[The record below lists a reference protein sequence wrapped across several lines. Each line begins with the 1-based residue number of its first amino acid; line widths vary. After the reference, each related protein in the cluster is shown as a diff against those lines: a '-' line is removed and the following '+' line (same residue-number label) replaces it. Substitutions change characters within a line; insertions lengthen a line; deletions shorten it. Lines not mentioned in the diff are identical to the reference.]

1 MLKQIT
7 NGVWVHQSEV
17 VQNNT
22 AIIQGDDGVLVVD
35 PGITEAEI
43 LDIVDGIKE
52 LNQSVA
58 AGFATHPDW
67 DHVLWHS
74 KLGDVPRYATADAAN
89 FMKDFRAKADWKE
102 QASQGLPPEVATEVP
117 LDLFGQLTALQADAT
132 QIPWDGP
139 VVQIIEH
146 RAHAQGHAALFI
158 KDKGVL
164 IAGDMLSDLFVPM
177 LDTQQPD
184 PIGDYLAALDRF
196 EALVDS
202 IKIVVPGHGSIAEDG
217 QARERLQQD
226 RAYVI
231 ALRDGMPINDLRV
244 TSPKEGW
251 EWTVSIHEWQQKQL
265 AERVQ

>member
-1 MLKQIT
+1 MLHQII
-7 NGVWVHQSEV
+7 NGVWTHRSEV

-43 LDIVDGIKE
+43 LDIADGIKE
-52 LNQSVA
+52 LDQSVV

-67 DHVLWHS
+67 DHVLWHQ
-74 KLGDVPRYATADAAN
+74 KLGNVPRYATVDAAD
-89 FMKDFRAKADWKE
+89 FMKDFRTKADWEE
-102 QASQGLPPEVATEVP
+102 QARQGLPPEVATEVP
-117 LDLFGQLTALQADAT
+117 LDLFGQLTALGVDAT

-139 VVQIIEH
+139 RVQVIEH

-177 LDTQQPD
+177 LDTGRPN
-184 PIGDYLAALDRF
+184 PIEDYLAALDRF
-196 EALVDS
+196 EAIVDD
-202 IKIVVPGHGSIAEDG
+202 IRIVIPGHGSVAEGG
-217 QARERLQQD
+217 QVHERLQRD
-226 RAYVI
+226 RSYVI
-231 ALRDGMPINDLRV
+231 ALRDGMQINDPRV

-251 EWTVSIHEWQQKQL
+251 EWTVSIHEWQL
-265 AERVQ
+265 TWISERAK